1 MKTFV
6 ERRDPLYEYFSPPPP
21 KKNKKKT
28 KRRKKMPRTP
38 MGGVGTH
45 LGGGLGGGV
54 GGGGSGGRSGLVRL
68 LTSPLCIAAV
78 MSVTFFVYVFNS
90 SSTPSSSSSS
100 SIHRDAHH
108 HHHQQR
114 GNYLQQ
120 NRRFGGAG
128 ASDRDD
134 AHSFGSYRHH
144 HDGENDDHD
153 EDEDVLVDVE
163 HEGKRN
169 QILGGEREERSAH
182 TKKKGSSTTLPKS
195 SVSYPKARKD
205 SASLI
210 LQSCNGGNNNSEDEE
225 QPKVFLVT
233 GTAGFVGYHVA
244 TKLKER
250 GDYVVGLDVVNDYYP
265 QGLKRARLKELKRL
279 GVHTVEADLN
289 DQETLAEMF
298 SLCTFTHVLHLAAQ
312 AGVRYAAK
320 NPHAYVHSNV
330 AGFVSLMEVVVRQ
343 RPFIPRVIFASSSSV
358 YGLNTKVP
366 FSETDMTDSP
376 ASLYAATKKS
386 DELLAHTY
394 NAIHGVAITAL
405 RFFTVYGPLGRP
417 DMAYFSFA
425 NNIVKGKPIKIFTGP
440 GGSELARDFTYI
452 DDVAK
457 GVIASCDTSE
467 PSNTPS
473 DKTAGKKKPKFRV
486 YNLGNTHPVTVSDF
500 VSTLEKH
507 LGKEAIREYVP
518 MPKTGDVPFTHADV
532 SAARRDL
539 GYEPS
544 VSLDEGL
551 KKFVEWYTSYY
562 VDGKHSEDQN
572 YVPN

>member
-1 MKTFV
+1 
-6 ERRDPLYEYFSPPPP
+6 
-21 KKNKKKT
+21 
-28 KRRKKMPRTP
+28 

-108 HHHQQR
+108 HHHQQQQR
-114 GNYLQQ
+114 GNHLQQ

>member
-1 MKTFV
+1 
-6 ERRDPLYEYFSPPPP
+6 
-21 KKNKKKT
+21 
-28 KRRKKMPRTP
+28 MPRTP